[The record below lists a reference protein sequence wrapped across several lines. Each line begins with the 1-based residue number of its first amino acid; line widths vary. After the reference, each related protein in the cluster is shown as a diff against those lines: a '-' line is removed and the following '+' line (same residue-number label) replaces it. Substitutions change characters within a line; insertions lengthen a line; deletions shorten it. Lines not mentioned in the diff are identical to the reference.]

1 MDDQFARGAKDF
13 VPAPGAEP
21 ENFQSLLESYATRQ
35 RALRP
40 GDVVRGS
47 VLSLT
52 NSHVLLDIG
61 FKSEGRI
68 PLEQV
73 RREDFFSSL
82 AKGSLL
88 EAVVES
94 LEDQEGYIL
103 LSFEKVSKQKF
114 FVEIEA
120 AYLTGRLIAGTIT
133 EVVKGGLIVDIG
145 VRAFLPGSQID
156 LHPVRNPDELLGQR
170 LEFRVIQFNKLRR
183 NIVVSRRA
191 VLEGEQDK
199 LREETLHRL
208 TPGSILEGVVKNITE
223 YGVFINLGGLDG
235 LLHKTD
241 ISWGRVCHPADFFQ
255 LGQRVRVLVLHHDP
269 ESRKISL
276 GYKQLEPDPW
286 KDAAARFP
294 PGAIAEATVQSRAP
308 YGLFVEIEKGI
319 EGLIHKS
326 ELSWNTCEEVSLES
340 FRTGARLPVLV
351 LSMDVFARR
360 LSLSLRRTRPNP
372 WEDFQQA
379 HRKNGIIQGTVR
391 GVSNHGLVVEAAP
404 GIFGRVHRSDTTWNR
419 NVQDLAAQFQPG
431 QGVRAVI
438 LELNAATQQLTLGL
452 KQLEEHHWDDFFA
465 RHRIGDQVEGV
476 VTRRLEFG
484 AFVRLAEG
492 IEGLCH
498 VSEFPDW
505 DAPELERNLR
515 AGLAVQPRIIRLNP
529 AEKKIGLSLRAPVAG
544 TAAPSPGAPPA
555 EKDMLIS

>member
-13 VPAPGAEP
+13 VPSPGTES
-21 ENFQSLLESYATRQ
+21 ENFQSLLESYATKQ
-35 RALRP
+35 RALKP

-52 NSHVLLDIG
+52 NSYVLLDIG

-73 RREDFFSSL
+73 RREDFFGNL
-82 AKGSLL
+82 AKGYLL

-114 FVEIEA
+114 FDEIEA
-120 AYLTGRLIAGTIT
+120 TYLSGRLIAGTIT
-133 EVVKGGLIVDIG
+133 EVVKGGLIVDVG
-145 VRAFLPGSQID
+145 VRAFLPGSQVD
-156 LHPVRNPDELLGQR
+156 LHPVRDPEELLGR
-170 LEFRVIQFNKLRR
+170 CLEFKIIQFNKLRR
-183 NIVVSRRA
+183 NIVLSRRA
-191 VLEGEQDK
+191 VLECEQDK

-208 TPGSILEGVVKNITE
+208 AAGCILEGVVKNITE

-241 ISWGRVCHPADFFQ
+241 ISWGRVRHPADFFQ
-255 LGQRVRVLVLHHDP
+255 LGQRIRVLVLHHDL

-286 KDAAARFP
+286 KDAATRFP
-294 PGAIAEATVQSRAP
+294 MGTIVEATIQSRAP

-326 ELSWNTCEEVSLES
+326 ELSWNACEEVSLEG
-340 FRTGARLPVLV
+340 FRPGDRLSVLV
-351 LSMDVFARR
+351 LSLDVFARR

-372 WEDFQQA
+372 WEDFQKT
-379 HRKNGIIQGTVR
+379 HHKNDIIQGTVR
-391 GVSNHGLVVEAAP
+391 SVSNHGLVVEAAP

-419 NVQDLAAQFQPG
+419 NIQDLAGQFRPG
-431 QGVRAVI
+431 QPVRTVI
-438 LELNAATQQLTLGL
+438 LELNAAAQQLTLGL

-465 RHRIGDQVEGV
+465 RHQVGDHVEGV
-476 VTRRLEFG
+476 ITRRLEFG

-498 VSEFPDW
+498 VSEFPNSG
-505 DAPELERNLR
+505 AEELDRSLQ
-515 AGLAVQPRIIRLNP
+515 AGLAVRPRIIRLNP
-529 AEKKIGLSLRAPVAG
+529 AEKKIGLSLRSPVAG
-544 TAAPSPGAPPA
+544 SAIEPSGRLA
-555 EKDMLIS
+555 EKDARIP

>member
-1 MDDQFARGAKDF
+1 MDDQFARGPRDF
-13 VPAPGAEP
+13 APPLGAEP
-21 ENFQSLLESYATRQ
+21 ENFQSLLERYATRQ
-35 RALRP
+35 RALKP

-52 NSHVLLDIG
+52 HSHVLLDIG

-73 RREDFFSSL
+73 RREDFFGNL
-82 AKGSLL
+82 AKGYPL

-114 FVEIEA
+114 YEEIESA
-120 AYLTGRLIAGTIT
+120 FLSGRLVPGMIT

-145 VRAFLPGSQID
+145 VRAFLPGSQVD
-156 LHPVRNPDELLGQR
+156 LHPVRDPDELVGRR
-170 LEFRVIQFNKLRR
+170 LEFKIIQFNKLRR

-191 VLEGEQDK
+191 VLECEQDK
-199 LREETLHRL
+199 LREETIHRL
-208 TPGSILEGVVKNITE
+208 TPGCILEGVVKNITE
-223 YGVFINLGGLDG
+223 YGVFLNLGGLDG

-241 ISWGRVCHPADFFQ
+241 ISWGRVRHPADFFQ
-255 LGQRVRVLVLHHDP
+255 LGQRIRVLVLHHDP

-294 PGAIAEATVQSRAP
+294 PGSVVEATIQSRAP
-308 YGLFVEIEKGI
+308 YGLFVEIGKGI

-326 ELSWNTCEEVSLES
+326 ELSWNTCEEVSLEG
-340 FRTGARLPVLV
+340 FRPGSRLAVVV

-372 WEDFQQA
+372 WDDFQKA
-379 HRKNGIIQGTVR
+379 HHKNDIIQGTVR
-391 GVSNHGLVVEAAP
+391 TVSNHGLVVEAAP

-419 NVQDLAAQFQPG
+419 NIQELAAQFKPG
-431 QGVRAVI
+431 QPVRAVI
-438 LELNAATQQLTLGL
+438 LELNAAAQQLTLGL

-465 RHRIGDQVEGV
+465 RHRVGDQVEGV
-476 VTRRLEFG
+476 ITRRLEFG

-498 VSEFPDW
+498 VSEFPDTGEE
-505 DAPELERNLR
+505 ELERGLQ
-515 AGLAVQPRIIRLNP
+515 AGLAVRPRIIRLNP
-529 AEKKIGLSLRAPVAG
+529 VEKKVGLSLRPPVADPAAAPVARQ
-544 TAAPSPGAPPA
+544 A
-555 EKDMLIS
+555 EKDVRIP